1 MCCLVRRQMF
11 CRPITLN
18 SAYYKRSW
26 LIRIKYLIFSH
37 LLRSLLVAP
46 DNLNIQGYFLSRPAP
61 ANVLSIGVSSG

>member
-26 LIRIKYLIFSH
+26 LIRIKYLIFPH
-37 LLRSLLVAP
+37 LLRSLRVAP
-46 DNLNIQGYFLSRPAP
+46 DNLNLSRPAP